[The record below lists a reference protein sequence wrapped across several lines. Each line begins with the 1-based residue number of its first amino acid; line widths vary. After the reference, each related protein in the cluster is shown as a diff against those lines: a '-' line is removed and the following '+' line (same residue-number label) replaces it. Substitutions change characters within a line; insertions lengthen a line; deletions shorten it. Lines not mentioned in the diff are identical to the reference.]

1 MHRLRAYLRTHHIG
15 LLALFIALGGTSYA
29 ATLPRNSVGAT
40 QLKKNAVTS
49 AKVKNSS
56 LLAKDFKAGQL
67 PAGQAGPKGDP
78 GAAGA
83 KGDAGLNGT
92 AGTARAYGR
101 VTGTTFS
108 RSKNVVSV
116 TNPFPGDFCITLD
129 ASIDASRTGAIVT
142 PDYSGDSTGTGGNG
156 TQAWA
161 EFRSGG
167 GGPGACTASQIEI
180 LTGTRTATAS
190 GSPDSDVRLVT
201 VSLINQ
207 AFFFAVP

>member
-29 ATLPRNSVGAT
+29 ATLPRNSVGST

-67 PAGQAGPKGDP
+67 PAGAKGDP

-83 KGDAGLNGT
+83 KGDAGPNGA

-101 VTGTTFS
+101 VVGTTFS

-116 TNPFPGDFCITLD
+116 TNPTAGQFCITLD
-129 ASIDASRTGAIVT
+129 ASIDASTTGAIVT